1 MPLRNRSMNSQQNVV
16 GAQIRKLRFKHEL
29 TQDMLA
35 ARCGALGWD
44 LSRGTL
50 AKIEAQLRRV
60 TDRELWYLARALRV
74 DLQLLYPKKLSAPES
89 LPRRRAKTGE
99 S

>member
-1 MPLRNRSMNSQQNVV
+1 MNEQNVV
-16 GAQIRKLRFKHEL
+16 GAQIRKARFKHEL
-29 TQDMLA
+29 TQDLLA

-44 LSRGTL
+44 ISRGTL

-74 DLQLLYPKKLSAPES
+74 EIATLYPKKVSAPQS
-89 LPRRRAKTGE
+89 VAR
-99 S
+99 